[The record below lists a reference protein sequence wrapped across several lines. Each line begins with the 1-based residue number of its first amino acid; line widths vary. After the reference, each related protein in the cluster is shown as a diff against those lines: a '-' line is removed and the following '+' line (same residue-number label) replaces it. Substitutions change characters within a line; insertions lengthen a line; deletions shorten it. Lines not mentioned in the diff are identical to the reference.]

1 MRSKLKM
8 RQRLAEHSSRTPEIS
23 IGSRVTE
30 AGALRK
36 ALPASRT
43 GRSRWGTSPE
53 APRASYFWRLVGQ
66 HCAGAAGP
74 DAANCADSAF
84 PQILDQRYLVRVAD
98 DLRRGKSRACR
109 GRRLACLVAEPLSF
123 IQVTK

>member
-43 GRSRWGTSPE
+43 GRSRGVTSHE
-53 APRASYFWRLVGQ
+53 AARANNFAERSLGWLKCAVAGNPSSPILRAQFFESMEFRPQNRGSLV
-66 HCAGAAGP
+66 
-74 DAANCADSAF
+74 
-84 PQILDQRYLVRVAD
+84 
-98 DLRRGKSRACR
+98 
-109 GRRLACLVAEPLSF
+109 
-123 IQVTK
+123 